1 MPLGTRLKRRACGEP
16 SSQARFVRNWLRN
29 PLTTGAVFPS
39 SRALGSTMARQVPLG
54 DEGVVVELGPG
65 TGVVTQCLLD
75 HGVPASRLLLLEY
88 SQEFCAML
96 ASRFPGV
103 AVLRGDAYQPGEA
116 FRQALGGRPIAAV
129 VSSLPLMARGEAD
142 REAALSHHLSA
153 MPAGAPFIQ
162 FTYSPTLPVR
172 PERISADVETL
183 PWVLL
188 NLPPARVLVYRRA
201 ATEVRE

>member
-1 MPLGTRLKRRACGEP
+1 MPPGPNLKRRLCEGP
-16 SSQARFVRNWLRN
+16 SPQARFLRTWLRN

-39 SRALGSTMARQVPLG
+39 SRALGSAMARQVPLA
-54 DEGVVVELGPG
+54 DDGVVVELGPG

-88 SQEFCAML
+88 SEEFCAML
-96 ASRFPGV
+96 ANRFAGV
-103 AVLRGDAYQPGEA
+103 RILQGDAYRPGAA
-116 FRQALGGRPIAAV
+116 FRDALAGCPVAAV

-172 PERISADVETL
+172 PERVAARVETL
-183 PWVLL
+183 PWVML

-201 ATEVRE
+201 AGRAHG